1 MATLAKCF
9 KKHERQL
16 SAYDVDQ
23 IKGYFAEYVKE
34 GTPAKEAKRSA
45 VMDYVDD
52 LMSEYD
58 DVVEQVEV
66 KLKEPEKA
74 KVVEEVSG
82 IKEKTVSVEMTKAE
96 EKALSPKE
104 QKAYLLEEID
114 KAIEEAPDKTV
125 EIAGK
130 HATDKK
136 EAEVYKKN
144 MEEIGTVTIEVPDD
158 GVFNI
163 FNAKQALKDF
173 KKIATKFPV
182 TEGGVQKPRVAT
194 TRPSEKRLVDFV
206 GYYYHDYSVRKE
218 DILFGEEDSNY
229 YTDGFYSNGM
239 YFVKTDKKPVI
250 KGKGKKYNENNPDI
264 KSLTK
269 GKSVKGTIEGES
281 YDNRYD
287 FDTPIVVFTHV
298 TTKKGDHYGFN
309 AAFVDSILT
318 KFPDAKPYITE
329 NGMMLFKDAD
339 GNVVGGVMRIQIGDG
354 NTLSDMTPAIQ
365 EGYAKKHGIEEVAEV
380 AEVAEEAEAELEIET
395 PVKKVTT
402 PEEFIEIVE
411 GKQDTF
417 KGKEASQL
425 RKILA
430 NIYGKKLKVDFPNA
444 FKLLK
449 PETKQE
455 EEIEKVL
462 ARLGTRVVFVET
474 FGPDKMRQIGGLSK
488 ILSNIVVI
496 QKNPPKRGEGKS
508 NKVVYLAGHEF
519 LHTLELQRPDLYN
532 KLIDKL
538 KNNKA
543 LGFEKYKEKR
553 LKLDKEVGLDEIG
566 EKALFEEYIATFTG
580 LQFTNKEFVDELFKD
595 DPTFAE
601 KLVKLFKDILDRIY
615 YALSNSREDSQ
626 FFEDVVQ
633 ARNAVADIIRESGK
647 DISGNPE
654 ILESEYTASLSADTF
669 AEAWHSQMSNFIKAK
684 LSKTGSPK
692 EIIQN
697 LKSWAKKGLIKEDE
711 LSWSGVIDWL
721 ETTDFKKLHDQQA
734 TTENIRSQK
743 EFDPLGIIT
752 RKYDKVSPLGN
763 KVTKQDVLDYLAE
776 NNVQVEEVVK
786 GEQEVWD
793 IYVDG
798 EPAILDQP
806 NRQVA
811 EIALKTEIKQGFIA
825 EDAKTDIRS
834 RKAKDDTKFA
844 RSELNVPGGENYRE
858 LLLTLPERP
867 RIPVITEA
875 KRKAIDFQRSM
886 AIKYGMDTQKIAD
899 GDFEEF
905 KALRAAMTAEELAAE
920 KEILKPVQQE
930 FMSGKLSSADPDYTS
945 THWEEKNVLAHVR
958 FDERTDAEGNRVLF
972 IEEIQSDWH
981 QAGRKEGYK
990 GEAPEIYKDG
1000 DYWKIKGWAS
1010 SFPDRATA
1018 IEYWNRPGAESSH
1031 GVTNAPF
1038 KKTWPMLA
1046 MKRMVRYAAE
1056 NGFDKIAWTPG
1067 DVQAD
1072 RYDLSKQVS
1081 RVYLDPVFEIDN
1093 KGGGGES
1100 FSHGT
1105 VVVTD
1110 LAGNE
1115 IYNQRVDG
1123 AKAIEDLIG
1132 KDPAER
1138 LINNPTRM
1146 EGGTHVLQGDGLKV
1160 GGTGMKGFYDKIL
1173 PAAVNKFF
1181 NKPVW
1186 GKAKV
1191 GTTKIT
1197 VQDNAVFREPVNYE
1211 SEVWDMIA
1219 GDPMLVKDPE
1229 IVTEDVANL
1238 KPGLIIAQD
1247 EDGNWNLFEKDTG
1260 VKETWSLPITK
1271 EMKDK
1276 ALEEGMPMFSID
1288 RPELNPIAQRF
1299 IDQVRK
1305 DNISPESKKAD
1316 RDLSEDGKVALNFAS
1331 KVWTNR
1337 KKGWKEQKEDTTVMD
1352 RIVSIPMHHF
1362 EKVPA
1367 LKRMF
1372 EDALKRSDN
1381 YYETFRDIDQTEQG
1395 ESSVQIMKTF
1405 QKQNKEEYKKFK
1417 DYLVYRDRNQ
1427 IGYRVWQSDKTGSW
1441 YVFDP
1446 NGDAKAQ
1453 FRFEKDA
1460 LDASIAF
1467 EASDF
1472 KKAGYSDQA
1481 TQALMA
1487 ARRMTFNG
1495 FDILVKGLRDVVAKF
1510 EKAGEKLPEIAV
1522 MREGERVKIDLKE
1535 ALIEMGDMRG
1545 YYMPRVRKSG
1555 RFSLKAE
1562 KKGENPILEFYD
1574 SKSRMAVRQTALENK
1589 GYTVTKDLSRA
1600 LPEDVF
1606 QMAGEIVS
1614 MQAIINQALDRVSPD
1629 AKDISP
1635 EVLEEVKKALPDV
1648 ELLFAK
1654 SLAEQIA
1661 NVIKTRGHRAH
1672 MVKRS
1677 KAKGKDV
1684 WIGYEEDP
1692 IQSLAKYGR
1701 GIAAGEAKKKMAFDM
1716 VRHFT
1721 GTDYSWEEYK
1731 EEQADLGKEA
1741 EYKDYIQFVRARRVD
1756 PTGQPN
1762 AFKEGKTYMEDMLR
1776 NEEFIDRTIG
1786 TLKGLAVMKYLAGRV
1801 SAPIVNLTALITSVP
1816 AAMNGYANISYSKF
1830 PKLLG
1835 DASVYYGRYKFG
1847 EKGELDPWVRKAFQH
1862 GEDKGWF
1869 KAQYNRE
1876 ALSVLRSKIGRG
1888 WDTLMDYSM
1897 FAFGAT
1903 EELNRAST
1911 IVGTYMGIKDNH
1923 KGTWTE
1929 KEHKDALEKG
1939 KKVSDKAHAV
1949 YGKANRPHFA
1959 RGSNIAAQIA
1969 QAFYVFRTFSHNYL
1983 LTMKELGF
1991 TPGKRHNAL
2000 FMALSP
2006 AVISGVGASVLTPV
2020 IAKVLSTIGFGGDDP
2035 EEALYTFLENNV
2047 SESADDWARYGLF
2060 GLGGEGISLKGS
2072 LQIGITDIPTTIP
2085 DILGAP
2091 GSIVLDIYQGGES
2104 IARGDVWKGT
2114 EKILPLALS
2123 APMKA
2128 YREKTEGVTTKKNAP
2143 VFYGDEQLKADYM
2156 DALYRALSFNP
2167 SRMAGIREKQWK
2179 EKKLYYKYQDMRS
2192 DIYSKL
2198 KRFYL
2203 SAPGDR
2209 DKGRY
2214 VDILN
2219 EIREYNARVKDRG
2232 LSNVVPMI
2240 TDKSI
2245 KASVGRSFKP
2255 SKRERTRFGKTLG
2268 TKRSS
2273 VFKSKFKKKT
2283 LRNTYSLIN

>member
-1 MATLAKCF
+1 MASLAKCLD
-9 KKHERQL
+9 KYKAELTPYDKSQIEKYAK
-16 SAYDVDQ
+16 AYRDE
-23 IKGYFAEYVKE
+23 GYN
-34 GTPAKEAKRSA
+34 AKESNQGGIN
-45 VMDYVDD
+45 DYIDSLVE
-52 LMSEYD
+52 EYD
-58 DVVEQVEV
+58 GIVEQVEV

-281 YDNRYD
+281 YDNRYAT
-287 FDTPIVVFTHV
+287 DTPTVVIAHV

-329 NGMMLFKDAD
+329 NGIMLFKDAD
-339 GNVVGGVMRIQIGDG
+339 GNVVGGMMRIKIGDG

-858 LLLTLPERP
+858 LLLTLPLPE
-867 RIPVITEA
+867 VGV
-875 KRKAIDFQRSM
+875 K
-886 AIKYGMDTQKIAD
+886 
-899 GDFEEF
+899 
-905 KALRAAMTAEELAAE
+905 E
-920 KEILKPVQQE
+920 KKE
-930 FMSGKLSSADPDYTS
+930 
-945 THWEEKNVLAHVR
+945 WEEKIKKRLEKEHFTFEDLTDEEVDAWAKIPKRKGTQVFKSPHWDEPNVLASVR
-958 FDERTDAEGNRVLF
+958 FDERTGPNGEKILF
-972 IEEIQSDWH
+972 LQEIQSDWH
-981 QAGRKEGYK
+981 QTGRKEGYRVKSFDEWMK
-990 GEAPEIYKDG
+990 GLSTG
-1000 DYWKIKGWAS
+1000 QRG
-1010 SFPDRATA
+1010 PD
-1018 IEYWNRPGAESSH
+1018 IEYLKKRYEQYKQNVSSIPD
-1031 GVTNAPF
+1031 APF

-1046 MKRMVRYAAE
+1046 VKRMVRYAAE
-1056 NGFDKIAWTPG
+1056 NGFDQLAWTPG
-1067 DVQAD
+1067 EVQAE
-1072 RYDLSKQVS
+1072 RYDLSK
-1081 RVYLDPVFEIDN
+1081 RVEIEHNKRPDGKYWVFAKEADSGRDVFEKVVEENELENIVGKEVAQKIIDG
-1093 KGGGGES
+1093 KGES
-1100 FSHGT
+1100 AETETDKRLKKRGEVVRIFKKGDRWFHEFEDKTTMGT
-1105 VVVTD
+1105 WLT
-1110 LAGNE
+1110 
-1115 IYNQRVDG
+1115 
-1123 AKAIEDLIG
+1123 KED
-1132 KDPAER
+1132 AEADSKR
-1138 LINNPTRM
+1138 LSDMLKETPVKR
-1146 EGGTHVLQGDGLKV
+1146 LKGDDLKV
-1160 GGTGMKGFYDKIL
+1160 GGEGMKGFYDKIL
-1173 PAAVNKFF
+1173 PSSVNKFF

-1191 GTTKIT
+1191 GTT
-1197 VQDNAVFREPVNYE
+1197 
-1211 SEVWDMIA
+1211 
-1219 GDPMLVKDPE
+1219 E
-1229 IVTEDVANL
+1229 I
-1238 KPGLIIAQD
+1238 
-1247 EDGNWNLFEKDTG
+1247 DTG
-1260 VKETWSLPITK
+1260 EKTYEGGIPSMYTKKQDIWSLPITK

-1316 RDLSEDGKVALNFAS
+1316 RNLSEDGKVALNFVS

-1337 KKGWKEQKEDTTVMD
+1337 KKGWKEQKEDTTIRD
-1352 RIVSIPMHHF
+1352 RILSIPLHHF

-1395 ESSVQIMKTF
+1395 ESSVQIMKDF
-1405 QKQNKEEYKKFK
+1405 KKQNKEEYKKFK
-1417 DYLVYRDRNQ
+1417 DYLIYRDRNQ
-1427 IGYRVWQSDKTGSW
+1427 IGYRVWQSDKTGQW

-1446 NGDAKAQ
+1446 NGEAKAQ

-1487 ARRMTFNG
+1487 ARMTFNG

-1545 YYMPRVRKSG
+1545 YYMPRIRKPG
-1555 RFSLKAE
+1555 KYSLKAE

-1574 SKSRMAVRQTALENK
+1574 PSVIATMTRRQTELEGK
-1589 GYTVTKDLSRA
+1589 GYTVEKDLSRA

-1606 QMAGEIVS
+1606 QMAGEIVA
-1614 MQAIINQALDRVSPD
+1614 MQAMINQALDRVSPD

-1741 EYKDYIQFVRARRVD
+1741 EYKDYIQFVRDRRVD
-1756 PTGQPN
+1756 PAGQPN

-1847 EKGELDPWVRKAFQH
+1847 EKGELDPWVRKAFKH

-1869 KAQYNRE
+1869 KAQHNRE

-1888 WDTLMDYSM
+1888 WDTLMDWSM

-1929 KEHKDALEKG
+1929 KEHKDALETA

-2020 IAKVLSTIGFGGDDP
+2020 LTPVIAKVLSSIGLGGDDP
-2035 EEALYTFLENNV
+2035 EEELYTFLENNV

-2060 GLGGEGISLKGS
+2060 GLGGKGISLKGS
-2072 LQIGITDIPTTIP
+2072 LQIGVTDIPTTIP

-2091 GSIVLDIYQGGES
+2091 GSIVLDLYQGGES

-2114 EKILPLALS
+2114 EKMLPLALS

-2143 VFYGDEQLKADYM
+2143 VFYGDEQLKADYL
-2156 DALYRALSFNP
+2156 DALYRSLSFNP

-2198 KRFYL
+2198 KRFFL
-2203 SAPGDR
+2203 SPPGERKKD
-2209 DKGRY
+2209 RY

-2219 EIREYNARVKDRG
+2219 EIREYNERVKSRG

-2255 SKRERTRFGKTLG
+2255 SKRERTRFGKPLG

-2273 VFKSKFKKKT
+2273 VFKSPFRKKST
-2283 LRNTYSLIN
+2283 LRGTYNILNQ